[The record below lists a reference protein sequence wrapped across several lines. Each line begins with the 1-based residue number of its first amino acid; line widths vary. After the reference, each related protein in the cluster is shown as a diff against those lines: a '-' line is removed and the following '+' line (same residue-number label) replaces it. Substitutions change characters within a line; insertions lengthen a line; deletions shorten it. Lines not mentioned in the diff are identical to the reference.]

1 MVLLLTTYI
10 YKLYRNHPPLQLH
23 TPPVVIEWLLA
34 LNMCGI
40 QLSEEMGSVVGMQ
53 VFQHFLCVV
62 SPTSENMMQPTLCLF
77 QSHTTLFEIT
87 EISVALYAFQRVTAY
102 LRTYIMYVYHT
113 IKMKGCYKL

>member
-1 MVLLLTTYI
+1 
-10 YKLYRNHPPLQLH
+10 
-23 TPPVVIEWLLA
+23 
-34 LNMCGI
+34 MCGI

-87 EISVALYAFQRVTAY
+87 AFSVALYAFESY
-102 LRTYIMYVYHT
+102 YIRTYIHMYFISHYRNE
-113 IKMKGCYKL
+113 GLL